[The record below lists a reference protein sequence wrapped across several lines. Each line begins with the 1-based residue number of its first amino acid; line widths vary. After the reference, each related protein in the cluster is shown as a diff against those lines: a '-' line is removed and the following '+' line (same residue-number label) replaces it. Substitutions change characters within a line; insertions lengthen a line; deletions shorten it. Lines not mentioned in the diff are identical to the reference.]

1 MAKLHRTYRL
11 EADIVADLE
20 AFADENGITK
30 AEAIENLLRA
40 ALDSSSTAQDERT
53 PSEPREDHSAD
64 TALVDVLRG
73 NVTDLRAQVAT
84 LTNQIAAKDEQISQL
99 MEQAGALMKIT
110 GNAQALQGAAEQRA
124 FMAGTTTPAE
134 TTEAVK
140 TAEERPQDV
149 TADEEDQEAMTDET
163 GPQTASQGRSGG
175 ILAAIAR
182 WFGGE

>member
-40 ALDSSSTAQDERT
+40 ALDGSSAAPRQDQEERQGQDEQT
-53 PSEPREDHSAD
+53 IEA
-64 TALVDVLRG
+64 LRG

-110 GNAQALQGAAEQRA
+110 GNAQALQVAAEQRA
-124 FMAGTTTPAE
+124 LMAGTTTPTE

-149 TADEEDQEAMTDET
+149 TADEEDQEAMTTET
-163 GPQTASQGRSGG
+163 GPQAASQGRSGG

>member
-20 AFADENGITK
+20 AFADSNGITK
-30 AEAIENLLRA
+30 AEAIESLLRT
-40 ALDSSSTAQDERT
+40 ALDGSSTAPRQ
-53 PSEPREDHSAD
+53 EPIEEQGDQEEQTIEA
-64 TALVDVLRG
+64 LRG
-73 NVTDLRAQVAT
+73 NVDDLRAQVAT
-84 LTNQIAAKDEQISQL
+84 LTGQLEAKDVQISQL
-99 MEQAGALMKIT
+99 MEQTSALVRIT

-124 FMAGTTTPAE
+124 LMAGPTTPAGAA
-134 TTEAVK
+134 EAVK

-149 TADEEDQEAMTDET
+149 PSDEVDQEANDLET
-163 GPQTASQGRSGG
+163 GPQEVSHGRSGG